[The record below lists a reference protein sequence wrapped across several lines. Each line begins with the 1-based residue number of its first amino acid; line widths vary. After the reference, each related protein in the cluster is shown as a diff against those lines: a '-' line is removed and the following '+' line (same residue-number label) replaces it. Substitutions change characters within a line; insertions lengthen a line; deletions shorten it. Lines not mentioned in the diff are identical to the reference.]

1 MQSGWMRIQEPIA
14 SLYGGKLPFVSRD
27 MMQFPFALPNDG
39 TIDVAMILHAGGR
52 AAKLPE
58 DGYAENGQIV
68 YQKAMT
74 YLKVEAIR
82 VTPKRKEGD
91 KKLKMGGLIS
101 IDGEKVPYAAFQ
113 VEVARGL
120 QYSVL
125 SLYGR
130 FCVPVVE
137 PPAMA

>member
-1 MQSGWMRIQEPIA
+1 MRIQEPIA
-14 SLYGGKLPFVSRD
+14 SLYGGKLPYVSRD

-52 AAKLPE
+52 AAKVPE
-58 DGYAENGQIV
+58 NGYAESGQIV

-82 VTPKRKEGD
+82 VTPRRKEGD

-101 IDGEKVPYAAFQ
+101 IDGEKVPYAPFQ
-113 VEVARGL
+113 VEVAHGL
-120 QYSVL
+120 QYSAL

-130 FCVPVVE
+130 FCVSIVE
-137 PPAMA
+137 PPTTA